1 MEDENKV
8 DPKGLWIHL
17 ARNATKEQI
26 EEAEKLRRGINAP
39 TLDHREAG
47 KRLANI
53 FGKLAHVAAAE
64 QEGDD

>member
-8 DPKGLWIHL
+8 DPQGLWIHL

-26 EEAEKLRRGINAP
+26 NEAEQLRKGLNAS

-53 FGKLAHVAAAE
+53 FGKLVNITAV
-64 QEGDD
+64 